1 MFKQICISFILMLIG
16 AMIYIIFRQDVYF
29 LMCFPTELLTKLK
42 IDVDYANCSIGTYF
56 FIFCLPDS
64 LWYASLLTFQSAC
77 YERRK
82 ITIILLYASIF
93 LPFIYEFLQ
102 KIGIIAGTFDIMDLL
117 TYLLTLIIVLLCQRK
132 HFFHLL
138 H

>member
-1 MFKQICISFILMLIG
+1 MFKQICISFLLLLIG
-16 AMIYIIFRQDVYF
+16 AMIYIIYRPNVYF
-29 LMCFPTELLTKLK
+29 LMCFPIGLLEK
-42 IDVDYANCSIGTYF
+42 IKVDIDYANCSIGTYI

-64 LWYASLLTFQSAC
+64 LWYASLLIFQSAL
-77 YERRK
+77 YERQK
-82 ITIILLYASIF
+82 IAIFLFSLSVF
-93 LPFIYEFLQ
+93 LPFIYELLQ
-102 KIGIIAGTFDIMDLL
+102 KIGIVAGTFDIMDLF